1 MTKKFDIH
9 VLTQYRENYGDA
21 LAPYW
26 KSKGGSTYV
35 LAGLELALSD
45 GIGAAAQAVVDAHRA
60 SIECRNDFCTVD
72 IIDWELAEAGAL
84 TDDEKTQIKYGYGRV
99 DFPSKRLAVR

>member
-60 SIECRNDFCTVD
+60 SIV
-72 IIDWELAEAGAL
+72 DWELAEAGAL

-99 DFPSKRLAVR
+99 DFPSKRIAVR